1 MTEILSY
8 LVKFT
13 TVLRSCYKMA
23 TFKDFRNSVKPNWC
37 PGCGDFSVQAAIQR
51 AVANVGVE
59 PHELALISGIGCSG
73 RISGYINSYGI
84 HGIHGR
90 SLPIAQGVKM
100 ANKDLTVIA
109 AGGDGDGFAIGM
121 GHTIHAI
128 RRNIDITYIVMDNHI
143 YGLTKGQTS
152 PRSEFGFK
160 TKSTPK
166 GSIEHSIHAME
177 MALTA
182 GATFVAQSFSSDL
195 KELTAIIE
203 AGVQHKGFSLI
214 NVFSPCV
221 TYNKVN
227 TYDWYKENLKKL
239 SDIEGYDPSNRNMAM
254 QTLMDNHGLVTGIIY
269 QNKEQKSYQ
278 ELVHGF
284 SETPLVHA
292 DLQLSEDKFNELV
305 KEFM

>member
-1 MTEILSY
+1 
-8 LVKFT
+8 
-13 TVLRSCYKMA
+13 MA
-23 TFKDFRNSVKPNWC
+23 TFKDFRNNVKPNWC

-51 AVANVGVE
+51 AAANVGLE
-59 PHELALISGIGCSG
+59 PENLAVVSGIGCSG
-73 RISGYINSYGI
+73 RISGYINSYGF

-109 AGGDGDGFAIGM
+109 SGGDGDGFAIGL

-128 RRNIDITYIVMDNHI
+128 RRNIDVTYIVMDNQI

-152 PRSEFGFK
+152 PRSEVGFK
-160 TKSTPK
+160 TKSTPQ
-166 GSIEHSIHAME
+166 GSIESSLSVME

-182 GATFVAQSFSSDL
+182 GATFVAQSFSTDL
-195 KELTAIIE
+195 KDLTSLIE
-203 AGVQHKGFSLI
+203 QGIKHKGFSLI

-227 TYDWYKENLKKL
+227 TYDWFKENLTKL
-239 SDIEGYDPSNRNMAM
+239 ADIEGYDAHNKVSAM
-254 QTLMDNHGLVTGIIY
+254 QTLMEHNGLVTGLIY
-269 QNKEQKSYQ
+269 QNKDQQSYQ
-278 ELVHGF
+278 DLVPNY
-284 SETPLVHA
+284 SEEPLAKA
-292 DLQLSEDKFNELV
+292 DLQLDEEQFNALV